1 MNNIVSFKM
10 KLKPGFKEEYKRR
23 HDLIW
28 PELSTLLTD
37 AGISNYSIFLD
48 EETNILFAVQTLSG
62 NNNSQDL
69 RNTEIVKKWWA
80 YMADIMD
87 TNEDNSPISKPL
99 ETDVPHGLKNSFNH
113 KTLVKPV
120 LSTEICYIGE
130 RRLFLQNEIAHH
142 RLRRFRFT

>member
-28 PELSTLLTD
+28 PELSALLTD

-62 NNNSQDL
+62 TNNSQDL
-69 RNTEIVKKWWA
+69 KNNEIVKRWWA

-87 TNEDNSPISKPL
+87 TNGDNSPISKSL
-99 ETDVPHGLKNSFNH
+99 EMVFHMD
-113 KTLVKPV
+113 
-120 LSTEICYIGE
+120 
-130 RRLFLQNEIAHH
+130 
-142 RLRRFRFT
+142 